1 MRGDVTRIYKRTG
14 NTEENLNRVTKRR
27 RKSESLWDRYVLV
40 SLCLENLNA
49 TFQGLGCDLALFL
62 KVIDDSLNQIVFE
75 SCSQGH
81 ASNRQNVVTP
91 IVHHFIRTGARISWF
106 NSLIFCRKNKRQV
119 LVNVA
124 VVLLLLD

>member
-1 MRGDVTRIYKRTG
+1 MRGDAPRDVTRIYKRTG

-81 ASNRQNVVTP
+81 AGNRQNVVTP
-91 IVHHFIRTGARISWF
+91 IVHHFIRTGGS
-106 NSLIFCRKNKRQV
+106 
-119 LVNVA
+119 A
-124 VVLLLLD
+124 VVRGWIFMPS